1 MSTLFTS
8 AAAVTS
14 WMVFS
19 LMIGGVVI
27 VAALA
32 AHDAQRAANRSVRW
46 VWMAAIGVIVGLSLA
61 APLRREPASPRAALA
76 LTPTESAVS
85 YPKMPARGVIMET
98 ALRVREAIA
107 TPVTQA
113 LNSVEL
119 YWWRLPAAFHRIVL
133 TIWALAA
140 VVTLGLLCGS
150 YLRVRRRVRHWPT
163 QNVAGVEARIAP
175 TAGPAVVGLAPSE
188 IVLPAWLLSRP
199 VAEQRLVLAHETE
212 HVRAGDPWLLVAAS
226 AAVAVMPWH
235 PALWFAFG
243 RLRLAVELDCD
254 RRVLGRGVARSDYG
268 SLLIDLSALRQT
280 LPSAMPAFS
289 CNGSYLERRLVAM
302 TTGRTRFALAR
313 RIGGGVVAAVA
324 LATACNKELPT
335 SAEVERMDV
344 AEAQKQVSR
353 LVLVDTATTRYKV
366 DDQYVTK
373 SDAEKIAAKDIAS
386 VEVTKRDGKAMD
398 EIRIT
403 RRGRRG
409 DSTVT
414 MLDKVQVDTGPNVR
428 EVSVTGKMRMMADTA
443 GRVRVQGVPLEEK
456 RIFEGLLVIDDKIVD
471 PTLLERINPESI
483 DKVEVIKGDA
493 ARVRYTDPR
502 AQKGVIKVTTK
513 SAKP

>member
-1 MSTLFTS
+1 MSTLFNS

-19 LMIGGVVI
+19 LVIGGAVI
-27 VAALA
+27 IAALA
-32 AHDAQRAANRSVRW
+32 AHDAQRTANRSVRW

-61 APLRREPASPRAALA
+61 APLRREPTSPRVALA

-85 YPKMPARGVIMET
+85 YPKMPARGVIMESV
-98 ALRVREAIA
+98 LRVRGAVI
-107 TPVTQA
+107 TPVTQT
-113 LNSVEL
+113 LQRVEL
-119 YWWRLPAAFHRIVL
+119 LWWRLPVAFHRLVL

-140 VVTLGLLCGS
+140 AVTLGLLCAS
-150 YLRVRRRVRHWPT
+150 YLRVRRRVQHWPT
-163 QNVAGVEARIAP
+163 QNVAGVDARIAP

-188 IVLPAWLLSRP
+188 IVLPKWLLSRP
-199 VAEQRLVLAHETE
+199 EAEQRLVLTHETE
-212 HVRAGDPWLLVAAS
+212 HVRAGDPWLLVVAS

-243 RLRLAVELDCD
+243 RLRLAIELDCD

-335 SAEVERMDV
+335 SAEVEKMDV
-344 AEAQKQVSR
+344 AEAQKQVGR
-353 LVLVDTATTRYKV
+353 IMLVDSATTRYKV
-366 DDQYVTK
+366 DGEYVTK
-373 SDAEKIAAKDIAS
+373 SDAEKIAAGDIA
-386 VEVTKRDGKAMD
+386 A
-398 EIRIT
+398 
-403 RRGRRG
+403 
-409 DSTVT
+409 
-414 MLDKVQVDTGPNVR
+414 
-428 EVSVTGKMRMMADTA
+428 VSVTRLDGKEGEVRIARRKTGERGARMISDSVSLRERPVDESLIRMKMVSDSSERR
-443 GRVRVQGVPLEEK
+443 GSVRAEGVLNRK
-456 RIFEGLLVIDDKIVD
+456 FEGLLIIDEKIVEQTELQELN
-471 PTLLERINPESI
+471 PERIES
-483 DKVEVIKGDA
+483 VEVIKGKA
-493 ARVRYTDPR
+493 ASALYTDPR
-502 AQKGVIKVTTK
+502 AANGVIKVK
-513 SAKP
+513 MKVAKP